1 VLKRDWR
8 LGVVV
13 IRGVEEEW
21 KRSGRGVEEEWK
33 RREVE
38 MCIILY
44 VNAVL
49 DLRRLKMSRAAY
61 LCCM

>member
-1 VLKRDWR
+1 
-8 LGVVV
+8 
-13 IRGVEEEW
+13 VEEEW